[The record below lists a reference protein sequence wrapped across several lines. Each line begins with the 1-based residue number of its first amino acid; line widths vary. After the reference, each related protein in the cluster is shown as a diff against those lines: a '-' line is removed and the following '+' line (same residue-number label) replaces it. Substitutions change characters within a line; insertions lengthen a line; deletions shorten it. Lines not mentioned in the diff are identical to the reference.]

1 MGIPRHVDCTGKYM
15 SKTRVVV
22 RPLLSKKQLFHVV
35 PYLSICY
42 ICFTAVKGHC
52 QLRHWMHWCRQGK
65 FLHDCHCAS
74 NSCPIAVGIVV
85 FPKVM
90 ALNGWGL
97 ALTLIASWM
106 ITDADRKLKPYRWLL
121 QIVAACG
128 ENWGNMLHVH
138 LSSIAKISA
147 DLPICGEGAGN
158 LVQAV

>member
-1 MGIPRHVDCTGKYM
+1 MSGNRNRIFFFSKIMGIPRHVGCTGKYM

-42 ICFTAVKGHC
+42 MCFTAVKGHC

-106 ITDADRKLKPYRWLL
+106 ITDASKIETLPVAVADCCSMWGKLGKHVACSF
-121 QIVAACG
+121 IVHC
-128 ENWGNMLHVH
+128 
-138 LSSIAKISA
+138 
-147 DLPICGEGAGN
+147 
-158 LVQAV
+158 